1 MTNVQACIAE
11 IPELPQNNRD
21 EAIDTGLDRMIASQ
35 AISEGIDLVSID
47 DIFDLYFTDT
57 EVKRIR

>member
-1 MTNVQACIAE
+1 MTSEQTRIAE
-11 IPELPQNNRD
+11 IPKLPQNNRD
-21 EAIDTGLDRMIASQ
+21 EAVDTALDRMIASQ

-47 DIFDLYFTDT
+47 NIFNLYFTDT